1 MGPST
6 TAAVVIRDPVLRF
19 FLLSAGLYLLWYLLY
34 EFVLHPG
41 GALDQAVIDG
51 LVRWSG
57 GILTVAGYTL
67 IPEPANAE
75 QIRTIGIEG
84 GHLLWIG
91 DACNGLGLFAVF
103 SIFII
108 AFPGPWRHKLWFLA
122 LGLLSIHA
130 INALRIAILSI
141 IVSIDY
147 ELLNFNHDYTF
158 YVVVYG
164 WVFGL
169 WYLWV
174 KRFSG
179 LGTAQA
185 AQH

>member
-1 MGPST
+1 MPSSV
-6 TAAVVIRDPVLRF
+6 TAPAVLRDPVIRF
-19 FLLSAGLYLLWYLLY
+19 FVLSIALYLGWYLLY
-34 EFVLHPG
+34 EFILHPG
-41 GALDQAVIDG
+41 GTLDRAVIDN
-51 LVRWSG
+51 LVRSSG
-57 GILTVAGYTL
+57 GLLEFLGYEL
-67 IPEPANAE
+67 IPEPPQPE
-75 QIRTIGIEG
+75 RTIGVQG
-84 GHLLWIG
+84 GILLWIG

-103 SIFII
+103 LIFIL
-108 AFPGPWRHKLWFLA
+108 AFPGPWKHKLWFGTS
-122 LGLLSIHA
+122 GLLSIHA
-130 INALRIAILSI
+130 INVVRIAALCI
-141 IVSIDY
+141 ITQYDY

-185 AQH
+185 AKH